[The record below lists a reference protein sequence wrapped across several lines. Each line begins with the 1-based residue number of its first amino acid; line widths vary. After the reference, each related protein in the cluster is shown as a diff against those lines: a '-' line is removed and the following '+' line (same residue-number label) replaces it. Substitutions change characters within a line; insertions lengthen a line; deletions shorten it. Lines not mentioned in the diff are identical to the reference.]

1 MDKKAKANVQ
11 RTVVI
16 LLCVMVVFVGAA
28 VSRIL
33 RSPDVNETT
42 AAELDTVALQQQG
55 IFIRP
60 EPKELKRFQLKGADG
75 QAFTQDDFKGQWS
88 LVFLGYTN
96 CPDVCPTT
104 LGLFKQLHAGWQN
117 TELADLQ
124 YVLLSAD
131 PERDTSERLREYLK
145 FFNEDFVGVTGSVA
159 EMADLAKQLSS
170 LFARVPQA
178 SGDYLV
184 DHSANIMIINPAGQY
199 HGFIRPPH
207 DVGKIK
213 VVIEAVSA
221 VY

>member
-1 MDKKAKANVQ
+1 MDKKAKANIQ

-33 RSPDVNETT
+33 RSSDANETI
-42 AAELDTVALQQQG
+42 AAGLDIAALQQQG
-55 IFIRP
+55 VFIRP
-60 EPKELKRFQLKGADG
+60 QPKALKSFQLEGADG
-75 QAFTQDDFKGQWS
+75 HAFTQDNFIGQWS
-88 LVFLGYTN
+88 LVFLGYTH

-131 PERDTSERLREYLK
+131 PERDTPERLHEYLK

-159 EMADLAKQLSS
+159 EMAGLAKQLSS
-170 LFARVPQA
+170 LFARVPQE

-199 HGFIRPPH
+199 HGFIRSPH
-207 DVGKIK
+207 VVEKIK
-213 VVIEAVSA
+213 SIMGAVSVA
-221 VY
+221 Y